1 MDHEKRVGPDDS
13 NGRRENMHTASTKEK
28 RSQTCFLYFRWQPE
42 ADIISLEKLIGWWC
56 SGFTATAQR
65 PNDFLDGFINHPGHG
80 CRKPYTLIQKLL
92 PGATVGPA
100 QEVALTAV
108 LVASCGFM
116 MAGGT
121 EGIDGEVKAA
131 RGMNSFY

>member
-1 MDHEKRVGPDDS
+1 MI
-13 NGRRENMHTASTKEK
+13 
-28 RSQTCFLYFRWQPE
+28 FRMT
-42 ADIISLEKLIGWWC
+42 LLITWVMAAVNPTPW
-56 SGFTATAQR
+56 F
-65 PNDFLDGFINHPGHG
+65 
-80 CRKPYTLIQKLL
+80 KKLL

-116 MAGGT
+116 MAGRT